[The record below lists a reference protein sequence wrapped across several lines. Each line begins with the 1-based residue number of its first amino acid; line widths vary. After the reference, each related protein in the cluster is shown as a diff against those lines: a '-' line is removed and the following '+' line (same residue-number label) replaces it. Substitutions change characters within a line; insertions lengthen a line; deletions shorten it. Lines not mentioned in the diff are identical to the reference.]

1 MAKQGKVMPY
11 PSQVNRDDIIAQAWQ
26 IIETDGADN
35 LSLNRLAEAL
45 GIKAP
50 SLYRH
55 VGSKT
60 ALLQAVNTAT
70 SLRLIEVL
78 QTAATQTSG
87 TASEQLAALLHA
99 YRHFAHEHPHSY
111 LLAFTNTD
119 EALRPDA
126 ALLEQMVLPIQT
138 LMTAVSGPEQSLA
151 ALRGAMALVHGFVLL
166 ELHGQLRRGG
176 DLAQDFD
183 TAVQAYLRGWQN
195 NR

>member
-1 MAKQGKVMPY
+1 MPY

-26 IIETDGADN
+26 LIEADGADN
-35 LSLNRLAEAL
+35 LSLNKLAAAL
-45 GIKAP
+45 GVKAP

-55 VGSKT
+55 VANKA
-60 ALLQAVNTAT
+60 ALLQAVNENT
-70 SLRLIEVL
+70 SLRLIEAL
-78 QTAATQTSG
+78 QTAAAQTSG
-87 TASEQLAALLHA
+87 SPSEQVAALLHA

-176 DLAQDFD
+176 DLAVDFA
-183 TAVQAYLRGWQN
+183 TAVQAYLRGWEAVP
-195 NR
+195 